1 MRTVLFSKPAVR
13 LDTLLLAISAETA
26 LPKILNL
33 LLYQTTEVESAC
45 RRMTTLHRHFHR
57 WYWVHGCEDF
67 WYCIS
72 AGQEIGNGETNYPS
86 QIKLAKCREMY
97 QAQKWTPY
105 RRRNIVPGVLFNRLL
120 TRASDRSLV
129 SGHGIWSGKDRSSG
143 LGSTHKQH
151 LYNTGQPYLE
161 PMPFSILKHHRE
173 ILLDLGRTNNA
184 SARDPEA

>member
-161 PMPFSILKHHRE
+161 PMPFQSWNITR
-173 ILLDLGRTNNA
+173 R
-184 SARDPEA
+184 SCR